1 MNKKQ
6 KKKKGD
12 ELTCMNELLSKSARL
27 YLLHN
32 IRSKTNGFF
41 FIKKRRKN
49 KYTPTY
55 EVNLPPPKKK
65 IIKKRA
71 YTQIEKKNGR
81 MNEKYENLLLCV

>member
-12 ELTCMNELLSKSARL
+12 ELTCMNELLSKSARQ

-41 FIKKRRKN
+41 FYQKKEK
-49 KYTPTY
+49 KQVYT
-55 EVNLPPPKKK
+55 NIRGKPPPSQKKK
-65 IIKKRA
+65 ERKKIKKRA
-71 YTQIEKKNGR
+71 YTQIERKKGR
-81 MNEKYENLLLCV
+81 WTNE